1 MRLPARTSRLES
13 FDFGEFS
20 QRKAYIVESFEQ
32 SPGGVIVNRER
43 HHRRSGGDIPILKV
57 HSDFQPRILLD
68 ELPQQF
74 DIILGDF
81 GRQQSGLARIAAEDV
96 GESRRDHH
104 SESVV
109 HQRPDRML
117 A

>member
-1 MRLPARTSRLES
+1 MRFPARTSRLES
-13 FDFGEFS
+13 FKLREFP

-32 SPGGVIVNRER
+32 SPCGVIVNRER
-43 HHRRSGGDIPILKV
+43 HHRRSGGDVPILKV

-68 ELPQQF
+68 ELPKQF
-74 DIILGDF
+74 DIVLGDF

-104 SESVV
+104 PESIV
-109 HQRPDRML
+109 HQRPDGML